1 MLDHLHRLALAVD
14 GDADSQLRD
23 DAARLTAVLVL
34 VVSGFVGVQIVL
46 HHSGHPVVLTVPHE
60 DRSPAVTSV
69 GVRLRSVSTRFD
81 GDSRAVVYS
90 RTPGSLVDLAADLAY
105 ALGGRTGRSDSWG
118 SSPVELDVDLPF
130 TATET
135 AITGLDELATIHRA
149 IGFLI
154 DRGHDPDLAADT
166 LHGHAVAAGLTT
178 HAFASRLLAPG
189 P

>member
-1 MLDHLHRLALAVD
+1 VLDHLHRLALAVD

-69 GVRLRSVSTRFD
+69 GVRLRSVSTRFE

-154 DRGHDPDLAADT
+154 DRGHHPDLAADT
-166 LHGHAVAAGLTT
+166 LHGQAVAAGLTT